1 MLIDDLYLFLK
12 KKYIWENTTKAR
24 QCTQEHQKYKVNN
37 KVGTTEMYGKEKS
50 NMNTMT
56 IADKKKKSQNI
67 PSLCPRK
74 VSNSVA
80 SCTY

>member
-56 IADKKKKSQNI
+56 IADKKKNLKT
-67 PSLCPRK
+67 SLPFVQEK
-74 VSNSVA
+74 WA
-80 SCTY
+80 IL